1 MKNLYDRVQEKYEQ
15 NENAFHIIQH
25 YSTAAPLKILY
36 KITDIKV
43 IRQSEEYPTV
53 LIYAFKTNNN
63 FEHTSSHWSNI
74 SKNKEDLIFKLVS
87 SGINYC
93 YNKGIQL
100 SAFVGTNQNVDGFTE
115 AFNRYK
121 RVYPENILKCRM
133 E

>member
-15 NENAFHIIQH
+15 NENAFHIIQQ
-25 YSTAAPLKILY
+25 YSTVAPLKILY

-43 IRQSEEYPTV
+43 IKQSEEYPTV
-53 LIYAFKTNNN
+53 LMYS
-63 FEHTSSHWSNI
+63 FENGLGNSVTSTHWSNI

-100 SAFVGTNQNVDGFTE
+100 SAFIRTNQNVDGFSE